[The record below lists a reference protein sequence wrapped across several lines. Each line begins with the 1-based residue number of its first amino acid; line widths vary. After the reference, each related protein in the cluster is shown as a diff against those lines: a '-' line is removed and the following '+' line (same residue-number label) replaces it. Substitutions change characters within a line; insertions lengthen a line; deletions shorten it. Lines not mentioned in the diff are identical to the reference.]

1 MCVCGGGGGV
11 SRRIRDGDRKEND
24 GVSLSVLIKVI
35 IFFLPLLFNE
45 NGAFYVSFCENM
57 RHFSYSV

>member
-1 MCVCGGGGGV
+1 M

-57 RHFSYSV
+57 RHFNYSV